1 MAQKI
6 LVIRFSSIGDIV
18 LTTPVIRTLHQ
29 QLGAEVH
36 FLTKSAFAPILLS
49 NPHVARVITLADDFD
64 AMLDTLRSQ
73 QYDHIIDLHHNIR
86 TKRIKIA
93 LARPSTAFQKLNFQK
108 WLLVRFGINRLPDTH
123 IVDRYMATGNTL
135 GISKDE
141 KGLDVYIPSEKEINI
156 HATFGIDPG
165 TYVAIVIGA
174 AHLTKCLT
182 TDQIATLC
190 NRLGRPVIL
199 LGGKDEI
206 TKAQAIIR
214 AATSERISD
223 ASGRFD
229 ILQSAS
235 VIRQAGV
242 VITHDTGLMHIAAAL
257 HKPQVV
263 IWGNTIPAFGM
274 YPYYGD
280 DQTRWISIEQ
290 KGLHCRP
297 CSKLGFPECPKGHF
311 KCILDHD
318 MADIVNGAEEIFPE
332 ISVSS
337 HIE

>member
-1 MAQKI
+1 LAQKI

-18 LTTPVIRTLHQ
+18 LTTPVLRTLHQ

-36 FLTKSAFAPILLS
+36 FLTKSAFAPMLLS
-49 NPHVARVITLADDFD
+49 NPHVARVITLTDDFD
-64 AMLDTLRSQ
+64 DMLNTLKSQ

-93 LARPSTAFQKLNFQK
+93 LARPSTAFRKLNFQK

-123 IVDRYMATGNTL
+123 IVDRYLAAGYSL
-135 GISKDE
+135 GIKKDGR
-141 KGLDVYIPSEKEINI
+141 GLDVYIPPGKEIDI
-156 HATFGIDPG
+156 RATFGTDPG
-165 TYVAIVIGA
+165 TYVAMVIGA

-182 TDQIATLC
+182 TDQITRLC
-190 NRLGRPVIL
+190 NSIGRPVIL
-199 LGGKDEI
+199 LGGKDEM
-206 TKAQAIIR
+206 TKAQSIIKST
-214 AATSERISD
+214 TSASVHD

-235 VIRQAGV
+235 IIRQAGV

-257 HKPQVV
+257 QKQQVV
-263 IWGNTIPAFGM
+263 IWGNTVPEFGM

-280 DQTRWISIEQ
+280 DKTRWISIEQ
-290 KGLHCRP
+290 KGLPCRP

-311 KCILDHD
+311 KCMLSHD
-318 MADIVNGAEEIFPE
+318 MNAIVAAAGELFASAI
-332 ISVSS
+332 VSS
-337 HIE
+337 QIG

>member
-1 MAQKI
+1 MTQKI

-18 LTTPVIRTLHQ
+18 LTTPVIRILHQ

-36 FLTKSAFAPILLS
+36 FLTKSAFAPILHA
-49 NPHVARVITLADDFD
+49 NPHVARVITLSDDFD
-64 AMLDTLRSQ
+64 DMLNTLKSQ
-73 QYDHIIDLHHNIR
+73 QYDHIMDLHHNIR

-93 LARPSTAFQKLNFQK
+93 LGRPSTAFRKLNFQK

-123 IVDRYMATGNTL
+123 IVDRYLAAGDSL
-135 GISKDE
+135 GIKRDG
-141 KGLDVYIPSEKEINI
+141 KGLDVFIPPEKEIDI
-156 HATFGIDPG
+156 PVTFGVDPG

-174 AHLTKCLT
+174 AHQTKCLT
-182 TDQIATLC
+182 MDQITRLC
-190 NRLGRPVIL
+190 NGIRRPVIL
-199 LGGKDEI
+199 LGGKDEM
-206 TKAQAIIR
+206 TKAQSIIKYV
-214 AATSERISD
+214 TSERVSD

-235 VIRQAGV
+235 IIRQAGV

-263 IWGNTIPAFGM
+263 IWGNTIPEFGM

-280 DQTRWISIEQ
+280 DKTRWISIEQ

-311 KCILDHD
+311 KCILEHD
-318 MADIVNGAEEIFPE
+318 MDTIVGAAESIFPE
-332 ISVSS
+332 HSQDVR
-337 HIE
+337 

>member
-1 MAQKI
+1 MTKKI

-18 LTTPVIRTLHQ
+18 LTTPVLRTLHQ

-36 FLTKSAFAPILLS
+36 FLTKSAFAPILRD

-64 AMLDTLRSQ
+64 AMLDILKGQ

-123 IVDRYMATGNTL
+123 IVDRYLATGDSL
-135 GISKDE
+135 GIRKDG
-141 KGLDVYIPSEKEINI
+141 KGLDVYIPPDREVDI
-156 HATFGIDPG
+156 HAEFGYDAG
-165 TYVAIVIGA
+165 TYVALVIGA

-182 TDQIATLC
+182 TDQITRLC
-190 NRLGRPVIL
+190 NSINRPVIL
-199 LGGKDEI
+199 LGGKDEM
-206 TKAQAIIR
+206 TKAQSIIR
-214 AATSERISD
+214 HATSGNVSD
-223 ASGRFD
+223 ACGRFD

-235 VIRQAGV
+235 IIRQSGV
-242 VITHDTGLMHIAAAL
+242 VISHDTGLMHIAAAFQ
-257 HKPQVV
+257 KPQVV
-263 IWGNTIPAFGM
+263 IWGNTIPEFGM

-280 DQTRWISIEQ
+280 VKTKWISIEQ
-290 KGLHCRP
+290 KGLSCRP

-311 KCILDHD
+311 KCILGHD
-318 MADIVNGAEEIFPE
+318 MEGIVAATSEVFSGV
-332 ISVSS
+332 SVTSRN
-337 HIE
+337 E